1 MSARW
6 LLVAAVVLGLACS
19 SSDDGGGNDGG
30 TVTDIFTS
38 PECRAFCKRLETA
51 CPDTKCDPMTDCD
64 EMGDCLAAQRAKL
77 ACKADSKSAELTC
90 EHPGYSLVSTC
101 ITPRNICGS

>member
-1 MSARW
+1 MLTRL
-6 LLVAAVVLGLACS
+6 LLVTAVVLALGCGS
-19 SSDDGGGNDGG
+19 DGGDGTDAG
-30 TVTDIFTS
+30 SVTDIFTS

-51 CPDTKCDPMTDCD
+51 CPDTKCDPMSDCD

-77 ACKADSKSAELTC
+77 ACKADPRSAELTC